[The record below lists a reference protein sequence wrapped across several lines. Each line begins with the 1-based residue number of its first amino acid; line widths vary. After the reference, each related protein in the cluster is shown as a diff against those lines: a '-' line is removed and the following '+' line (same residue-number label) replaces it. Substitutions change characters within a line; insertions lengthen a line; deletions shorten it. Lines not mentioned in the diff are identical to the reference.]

1 MWKKVAV
8 TMTGT
13 SKSSIKGAWFVLGAA
28 LLWGTT
34 GTAQSFAPAGF
45 DPIVIGFLRLAIG
58 GIALLLLALSR
69 KELGSLRGW
78 PLRLTF
84 LAAFFTAAYQAC
96 FFAAVAKTGVAV
108 GTIVG
113 IGSAPIAGG
122 LLGYL
127 FRKEK
132 PGRRWGV
139 ATCLAIFG
147 CALLA
152 LSGTRGD
159 VEINLLG
166 LFLALG
172 AGFSY
177 AAYTLAIKG
186 LLEDRSPNAV
196 MAVVVCLG
204 ALLLVPTLWGR
215 ELVWLLQP
223 RSIAVA
229 LHLGLITMGL
239 SYWLFARGLRM
250 VQVATAVTLSLA
262 EPMTAGLLGVII
274 VGEYLPFAAWV
285 GLLLILSGL
294 LILALPAR
302 RAKRAKAVV

>member
-1 MWKKVAV
+1 MKE
-8 TMTGT
+8 TG
-13 SKSSIKGAWFVLGAA
+13 KSSSGGAWFVLTAA
-28 LLWGTT
+28 VIWGTT
-34 GTAQSFAPAGF
+34 GTAQTFAPAGF

-58 GIALLLLALSR
+58 GLVLLLLALSR

-122 LLGYL
+122 LLGFL
-127 FRKEK
+127 FRGER
-132 PGRRWGV
+132 PGRRWAI
-139 ATCLAIFG
+139 ATFLAIFG
-147 CALLA
+147 CAALA
-152 LSGTRGD
+152 LSSSRGD
-159 VEINLLG
+159 VEINLFG
-166 LFLALG
+166 LVLALA

-196 MAVVVCLG
+196 MAVVICLG
-204 ALLLVPTLWGR
+204 ALLLLPALWGR
-215 ELVWLLQP
+215 DLVWLLEP
-223 RSIAVA
+223 RSVAVA
-229 LHLGLITMGL
+229 LHLGVVTMGL
-239 SYWLFARGLRM
+239 SYWFFARGLRS
-250 VQVATAVTLSLA
+250 VQVATAVTLTLA
-262 EPMTAGLLGVII
+262 EPMTAGLLGVLV
-274 VGEYLPFAAWV
+274 VGEYLPLTAWG

-302 RAKRAKAVV
+302 RAKKAVPVV